1 MKKVNAKTLLLGA
14 GILAILGV
22 SLSSLGGNR
31 WESRMVKQ
39 SSSGT
44 KSTVNL
50 SSGKKINE
58 DGTQA
63 AATPVPAAVVSYG
76 EGTLHCRDA
85 VLKLNTNFE
94 NPAAAGVSEVKIA
107 ELGHG
112 ATKTFNCVDIKP
124 SLVSN
129 AGQAVNAGT
138 MTVKCSNG
146 QLGVSASNCTAP
158 TPPPA
163 TPTPTPPS
171 DPTGGS
177 TPVPTPVGTPTP
189 PPGYPNGNCSSWC
202 SANKSCTR
210 TGGKGASQTQVTY
223 RTCQNG
229 QYFNVNTGACLSGS
243 GPANCY

>member
-1 MKKVNAKTLLLGA
+1 MRKINAKSFLLGA
-14 GILAILGV
+14 GVLAILGV
-22 SLSSLGGNR
+22 SFSSLGGNR
-31 WESRMVKQ
+31 WESRMTKP

-50 SSGKKINE
+50 RSGKKVNE
-58 DGTQA
+58 DGTQS
-63 AATPVPAAVVSYG
+63 AATPVPAAVIEAG

-94 NPAAAGVSEVKIA
+94 NPAAAGVSEIKIA

-112 ATKTFNCVDIKP
+112 AIKTFNCVDIKP
-124 SLVSN
+124 SLMSN

-138 MTVKCSNG
+138 LTVKCSNG
-146 QLGVSASNCTAP
+146 QLAVSASNCTAP

-163 TPTPTPPS
+163 TPTPTPPN
-171 DPTGGS
+171 DPGTGSS
-177 TPVPTPVGTPTP
+177 TPVPTPTP
-189 PPGYPNGNCSSWC
+189 PPGYPNASCNSWC

-210 TGGKGASQTQVTY
+210 TGGKGAGQTQVTY

-229 QYFNVNTGACLSGS
+229 QYLNVSTGACLSGS